1 RNRTSPFFEKSAT
14 KHEKRRKIVP
24 SNETYKNIIINCF
37 RYLGYVNLQDIKE
50 LTLYEY
56 EARMHAYKLSQV
68 DKERDMHLQAW
79 LNYQVTATKESGK
92 KQVPVFKSF
101 KEFYN
106 YERNLKEIESHMN
119 ETNKLSDDVRRK
131 AQIAKRLNG
140 RRELMSSYS
149 VEAILKATGPSKF
162 ASNLRLAS

>member
-1 RNRTSPFFEKSAT
+1 M
-14 KHEKRRKIVP
+14 
-24 SNETYKNIIINCF
+24 
-37 RYLGYVNLQDIKE
+37 GYVNLQDIKE

-56 EARMHAYKLSQV
+56 EARMHAYELSQV

-119 ETNKLSDDVRRK
+119 ETNKLSDDLRRK

-140 RRELMSSYS
+140 RR
-149 VEAILKATGPSKF
+149 
-162 ASNLRLAS
+162 